1 MFAPHSDRSRKR
13 PVCLPCLLK
22 IYIGNLGRE
31 TTAEELHQLFAAYGS
46 VRSVTISYDNT
57 GPSRE
62 SRGFAFVV
70 MPFAAEAQAALAALD
85 GYEVDGR
92 PLILG

>member
-1 MFAPHSDRSRKR
+1 
-13 PVCLPCLLK
+13 LK

-31 TTAEELHQLFAAYGS
+31 TTAAELRRLFVAYGT
-46 VRSVTISYDNT
+46 VTSVTISYDDT

-62 SRGFAFVV
+62 SRGFAFVE
-70 MPFAAEAQAALAALD
+70 MPVTAEAQAALSALD
-85 GYEVDGR
+85 GQDMNGR